1 MSGRDRQAEWRARQL
16 AGEIKASHAALGAA
30 FGNLC
35 TGDNS
40 VIEERGMDEA
50 ELTEADCNRRELRC
64 PTVGDIAR
72 MAAVQR
78 RVRPMDEWQV
88 EIDSE
93 ACDVAHTECMH
104 RVVNERLFARQLS
117 EEHGSSKRPAL
128 AAGHQI
134 APPYALVDKHR
145 GVQKAG
151 DGSPVDLERYG
162 QVGSE
167 RRGGQCNSDDDS
179 QYRQQILRAFDLH
192 ETGLSS
198 ACPFDN
204 GR

>member
-72 MAAVQR
+72 MTAVQR
-78 RVRPMDEWQV
+78 GVRPMDEWQV

-93 ACDVAHTECMH
+93 ARDVGVTECMH
-104 RVVNERLFARQLS
+104 RVVNERLFARKLP
-117 EEHGSSKRPAL
+117 EEDVCTKRPAVG
-128 AAGHQI
+128 ARHQI
-134 APPYALVDKHR
+134 APRSAPVDQHR
-145 GVQKAG
+145 G
-151 DGSPVDLERYG
+151 
-162 QVGSE
+162 
-167 RRGGQCNSDDDS
+167 
-179 QYRQQILRAFDLH
+179 
-192 ETGLSS
+192 
-198 ACPFDN
+198 
-204 GR
+204 